1 MQVHFMNICVLQD
14 VGGNCHLLQFLL
26 FFLSILIPFPNQ
38 TAFVLLSHRVTHR
51 YLSTEFD
58 CWSFF
63 MLICSMHPLTA
74 EKMQCFKDP
83 QSGAQP
89 QSTRN
94 IGSGTNTLVQ
104 GHSNSFPLFFSL
116 CFIPMGI
123 QQCNLELSLQTIP
136 LAYWVTAPAFRF

>member
-26 FFLSILIPFPNQ
+26 FSRLSVLISFLNQ
-38 TAFVLLSHRVTHR
+38 TAFVLLSLRVTHR

-58 CWSFF
+58 CCSFF
-63 MLICSMHPLTA
+63 MLTCSMHPLTA

-116 CFIPMGI
+116 CFIPMRI
-123 QQCNLELSLQTIP
+123 QQYNLEWSLQTIP
-136 LAYWVTAPAFRF
+136 LAY